1 MLPIESR
8 TTRHGQVGTDRD
20 SGTARQRRTL
30 ARWRWLV
37 LISCTLLC
45 GLEPTMANGVEPA
58 RSAQTAPSLEL
69 SGAHHNTGPALS
81 SFHPEPILA
90 SPSHAYP
97 ARFAFVAQ
105 SDGPYLILGGADPA
119 MSPSSAP
126 IPVRGPRFHERED
139 RALDDE
145 PIPFEF
151 GEAYQ
156 PFADRDE
163 LGPWQTWLGRQVSL
177 FGPTSACTATIRQI
191 GNLAW
196 YNHLDAPSFTASAEA
211 GPVDERAD
219 ESVPPQS
226 VEQLEAYLD
235 DPTVF
240 ARLSIEGAE
249 GRLFL
254 AAKLDLQSGNGC
266 RDATWARV
274 SSLPTPIPQ
283 VPMPTTT
290 ASLGITRTFVASLPA
305 YQRTAAE
312 VDSER
317 GQQGGSDTVTPSW
330 SCLPSDT
337 ALHWSAGN
345 GDEFAWLNCEDDG
358 EPSLLHGRFFSLQL
372 LLIRKAASPSW
383 SNLMHVV
390 GTPDDMGGPPRTVS
404 PQLAVDTALDGTPE
418 IVFTNE
424 SDDLMLFDP
433 SRPGEGWIQTIFHDC
448 IDCDV

>member
-1 MLPIESR
+1 
-8 TTRHGQVGTDRD
+8 
-20 SGTARQRRTL
+20 
-30 ARWRWLV
+30 
-37 LISCTLLC
+37 
-45 GLEPTMANGVEPA
+45 MANGVEPA
-58 RSAQTAPSLEL
+58 RSAQTAPTLEL

-81 SFHPEPILA
+81 SFHPDSIPA
-90 SPSHAYP
+90 SASSVYP
-97 ARFAFVAQ
+97 ARFAFVVQ
-105 SDGPYLILGGADPA
+105 SDGPYLILGGADPT

-156 PFADRDE
+156 PFADRNE
-163 LGPWQTWLGRQVSL
+163 LGAWQTWLGRKVTI
-177 FGPTSACTATIRQI
+177 FGPTSACTATIGQI

-196 YNHLDAPSFTASAEA
+196 YNFPDASSFVENWEE
-211 GPVDERAD
+211 GPVEARAD
-219 ESVPPQS
+219 TSIPAVGDKQFLNP
-226 VEQLEAYLD
+226 LD
-235 DPTVF
+235 DPAVL
-240 ARLSIEGAE
+240 ARLSIERAE

-254 AAKLDLQSGNGC
+254 TAKLVPQSGNGC
-266 RDATWARV
+266 TDATWGRL

-305 YQRTAAE
+305 YQRTITE
-312 VDSER
+312 VDSFR
-317 GQQGGSDTVTPSW
+317 GDSAGSDTVMPAW
-330 SCLPSDT
+330 SCLPRDT
-337 ALHWSAGN
+337 AVHWSAGN
-345 GDEFAWLNCEDDG
+345 DDEFAWLNCEDDG
-358 EPSLLHGRFFSLQL
+358 DRSVLQGHEYSLQL
-372 LLIRKAASPSW
+372 LLVRRSGASRW

-390 GTPDDMGGPPRTVS
+390 GIPDFMGGTALEVS

-433 SRPGEGWIQTIFHDC
+433 SRPGDGWIQTIFHDC